1 MQSSSS
7 NKLFFIYVAKNEEW
21 KKRQEEDWDYV
32 SSMVKF
38 FHWWTKRNFALNFSI
53 DADILPVITG
63 RLFDRMS
70 LAYLLRDHQ
79 GRGKSVYHFYLSF
92 FKPFW
97 TDCNVSGYATNN
109 FGMIQW
115 KRPEHIESK
124 EQISKYFADY
134 NCARVSHVLL
144 HEILRLKRKS
154 KKEYFDQ
161 IHDLWDE
168 HEYKNLPFIYYNEKY
183 SKVAYNDFYRF
194 VTIDISKL

>member
-1 MQSSSS
+1 MQSNL

-32 SSMVKF
+32 SSMV
-38 FHWWTKRNFALNFSI
+38 
-53 DADILPVITG
+53 

-70 LAYLLRDHQ
+70 LAYLSRDHQ

-109 FGMIQW
+109 FGMVQW

-124 EQISKYFADY
+124 EQISKFFADY

-144 HEILRLKRKS
+144 HEILRLKGKS
-154 KKEYFDQ
+154 KK
-161 IHDLWDE
+161 
-168 HEYKNLPFIYYNEKY
+168 
-183 SKVAYNDFYRF
+183 
-194 VTIDISKL
+194 

>member
-1 MQSSSS
+1 MQFNS

-21 KKRQEEDWDYV
+21 KKRQEEDWGYV

-53 DADILPVITG
+53 DADILPVIEG

-70 LAYLLRDHQ
+70 LGYLLRDHQ

-97 TDCNVSGYATNN
+97 TDCHIGGYATNN
-109 FGMIQW
+109 FGLVQW
-115 KRPEHIESK
+115 KRPDHIESK
-124 EQISKYFADY
+124 EQLSKFFADY
-134 NCARVSHVLL
+134 NCARVSHILL
-144 HEILRLKRKS
+144 HEILRIKGKS
-154 KKEYFDQ
+154 KKEYFDK

-168 HEYKNLPFIYYNEKY
+168 HEHNNLPFIYYNEKY
-183 SKVAYNDFYRF
+183 SRVTNNDFYQF
-194 VTIDISKL
+194 VTMDISKL

>member
-1 MQSSSS
+1 LQKTKNGKKDKKKIGIMYLPWLNS
-7 NKLFFIYVAKNEEW
+7 FIGG
-21 KKRQEEDWDYV
+21 Q
-32 SSMVKF
+32 
-38 FHWWTKRNFALNFSI
+38 KRNFALNFSI

-144 HEILRLKRKS
+144 HEILRLKGKS

-168 HEYKNLPFIYYNEKY
+168 HEHKSLPFIYYNEKY
-183 SKVAYNDFYRF
+183 SKVSYNDFYRF

>member
-1 MQSSSS
+1 
-7 NKLFFIYVAKNEEW
+7 
-21 KKRQEEDWDYV
+21 
-32 SSMVKF
+32 
-38 FHWWTKRNFALNFSI
+38 
-53 DADILPVITG
+53 
-63 RLFDRMS
+63 
-70 LAYLLRDHQ
+70 
-79 GRGKSVYHFYLSF
+79 
-92 FKPFW
+92 
-97 TDCNVSGYATNN
+97 
-109 FGMIQW
+109 
-115 KRPEHIESK
+115 
-124 EQISKYFADY
+124 DY